1 MAESQKAFDQ
11 AKAKS
16 DLAVKEADRLRKE
29 KRRPRIRGP
38 SQDKASETQKEVAD
52 LKKSL
57 TTAKADLKKKEDAL
71 AKAKEYQVLENPR
84 LQFVRDLERAKED
97 LVKADAKIKEYQ
109 ELAARSDEDLKKREA
124 SKQAKEKVAEDAKRL
139 LASIEFSVDG
149 KAVVT
154 LDQSDWSTFGRAKT
168 GKMDRVPSGCRQA
181 RTLFRT
187 GRAKVWLCRSRRSF
201 LGD

>member
-1 MAESQKAFDQ
+1 MAQ
-11 AKAKS
+11 AKTK
-16 DLAVKEADRLRKE
+16 LA
-29 KRRPRIRGP
+29 
-38 SQDKASETQKEVAD
+38 QTQKEVAD

-71 AKAKEYQVLENPR
+71 AKAEKEYQDLENPR

-109 ELAARSDEDLKKREA
+109 ELATRSDEDLKKTEEA
-124 SKQAKEKVAEDAKRL
+124 SKRAKEKVAEDAKRL

-154 LDQSDWSTFGRAKT
+154 LDQSGLVNLWSSANEGKWIESHQVAGKPGRFFGRVGQKF
-168 GKMDRVPSGCRQA
+168 GFVDQDGFPR
-181 RTLFRT
+181 
-187 GRAKVWLCRSRRSF
+187 
-201 LGD
+201 